1 MGRFYRTAKLPLMDV
16 TYQEPLDLLMKG
28 VQVDTSYRDKAVQAS
43 DAYQQQLAS
52 INHLNLDAENE
63 LLEQE
68 TKNYQGRINDLANM
82 AYSSTDYGQM
92 NKGIRGLQHDIMNN
106 LQTGQ
111 LSQIINRYATVEN
124 WKKNN
129 AELLKKDP
137 DTYNRLYGYQMNM
150 MDQGIQSNPNYQM
163 NWENGIATPD
173 FQKKFL
179 EVAKTMLPDVN
190 FQISNG
196 YIVTDK
202 NLSQD
207 RLMSVWRAIWDDPT
221 TRRWAVQQTKLGTPG
236 LMEQDQNGNMR
247 FVSPTAMAYNGSIIN
262 GEQYNMLSP
271 EEKQKVR
278 PILNPNWALSS
289 VAGNF
294 ANAESYSQ
302 KDAKSDATWVAKL
315 NEQGRNAR
323 AAAENAIKRDRLEF
337 DKKKHDDEM
346 AQKAAAQ
353 RAKELSGKSGSGS
366 NAMIS
371 GPTIQ
376 NVPNSI
382 SGTYAD
388 SANSKNTTLQTMNE
402 EAGRAGFD
410 AWLESNKERARFI
423 LATIVEARDISVKQ
437 LKREAV
443 QSGNV
448 AEYLRKQIKLPEVAS
463 IIKAARESYKPNSGF
478 ASTDEKTMRYNAM
491 KGKTWAVGTLA
502 NKLDIGFF
510 EGDDPIYDH
519 ETYFDN
525 RTYNIG
531 NRKQGVKLTRRTKIN
546 EEKRNARAY
555 ARITEAVFGS
565 DLKNILGDLE
575 KKTNEAFNTRMLSRS
590 TRTDSALTYPNDSM
604 QALQFANEAY
614 EDNGQL
620 YDIMATKDPSNQQS
634 QSVLITDNEMKK
646 ALLRGFK
653 DSDNGNLRL
662 LGNGSTAGM
671 LLQYTDP
678 ESGEDVQLR
687 LVPKGG
693 LKQMARTAEH
703 VAQNTDDGTM
713 LQYINDQMIFH
724 DAYMIMNGQQDQDE
738 NKNIKLTYNQKDRL
752 AYNHKNILDEHGLD
766 STDIDRISRM
776 QYDTSDPNFVTAR
789 IYGYVDTDKDLKHP
803 IVLVEKE
810 IPKNEF
816 TQDKETE
823 IERYML
829 QEAIGYP
836 IEQNQR

>member
-278 PILNPNWALSS
+278 SILNPNWALSS

-302 KDAKSDATWVAKL
+302 KGVKSDATWVARL
-315 NEQGRNAR
+315 NESGRNAR
-323 AAAENAIKRDRLEF
+323 AVADNAIKLQRLAF
-337 DKKKHDDEM
+337 DKQKHADDM
-346 AQKAAAQ
+346 AQKAAEL
-353 RAKELSGKSGSGS
+353 RAKGSSGKGGSGS

-382 SGTYAD
+382 SGTYAE

-410 AWLESNKERARFI
+410 AWIAGNERAQYM
-423 LATIVEARDISVKQ
+423 LSTIIEARHIHVDQ
-437 LKREAV
+437 LEREAV

-448 AEYLRKQIKLPEVAS
+448 TEYLKKQLELPEVAAK
-463 IIKAARESYKPNSGF
+463 IKANREFYKPNLGF
-478 ASTDEKTMRYNAM
+478 ASHDEKAM
-491 KGKTWAVGTLA
+491 EYHADKGKRWAIGTLA
-502 NKLDIGFF
+502 DKVNPGLF
-510 EGDDPIYDH
+510 ES
-519 ETYFDN
+519 
-525 RTYNIG
+525 
-531 NRKQGVKLTRRTKIN
+531 KQPLHDYTHKRDGRGRIVEAKDLGRN
-546 EEKRNARAY
+546 EQKEYARANSRM
-555 ARITEAVFGS
+555 AESVFGS

-575 KKTNEAFNTRMLSRS
+575 KKTNEAFNTRMSNRS
-590 TRTDSALTYPNDSM
+590 TRTDSALIYPNDST

-662 LGNGSTAGM
+662 LSNGSTAGM

-687 LVPKGG
+687 LVPKNGMG
-693 LKQMARTAEH
+693 QIARTAEF
-703 VAQNTDDGTM
+703 VAQNTGDGTM
-713 LQYINDQMIFH
+713 LRYVKDQMDLP
-724 DAYMIMNGQQDQDE
+724 DAYMIISGQQDQDDHG
-738 NKNIKLTYNQKDRL
+738 NAMLTYDQKDRL
-752 AYNHKNILDEHGLD
+752 AYYHKNILDQYGLEPD
-766 STDIDRISRM
+766 DIDRISRVDFK
-776 QYDTSDPNFVTAR
+776 QTDPNTITAR
-789 IYGYVDTDKDLKHP
+789 VYGFANKDLNNP
-803 IVLVEKE
+803 IVLAEQDIPADQFKQMDQTSIEK
-810 IPKNEF
+810 
-816 TQDKETE
+816 
-823 IERYML
+823 YML
-829 QEAIGYP
+829 QSAIGEP
-836 IEQNQR
+836 TEQIQR

>member
-294 ANAESYSQ
+294 TNAESYSQ
-302 KDAKSDATWVAKL
+302 KDVKSDATWVAKL

-323 AAAENAIKRDRLEF
+323 AAADNAIKLQRLAF
-337 DKKKHDDEM
+337 DKQKHADDM
-346 AQKAAAQ
+346 AQKAAEL
-353 RAKELSGKSGSGS
+353 RAKGSSGKGGSGS
-366 NAMIS
+366 NAMIG

-382 SGTYAD
+382 SGTYAE

-410 AWLESNKERARFI
+410 AWIAGNERAQYM
-423 LATIVEARDISVKQ
+423 LSTIIEARHIHVDQ
-437 LKREAV
+437 LEREAV

-448 AEYLRKQIKLPEVAS
+448 TEYLKKQLELPEVAAK
-463 IIKAARESYKPNSGF
+463 IKANREFYKPNLGF
-478 ASTDEKTMRYNAM
+478 ASHDEKAM
-491 KGKTWAVGTLA
+491 EYHADKGKRWAIGTLA
-502 NKLDIGFF
+502 DKVNPGLF
-510 EGDDPIYDH
+510 ES
-519 ETYFDN
+519 
-525 RTYNIG
+525 
-531 NRKQGVKLTRRTKIN
+531 KQPLHDYTHKRDGRGRIVEVKDLGRN
-546 EEKRNARAY
+546 EQKEYARANSRM
-555 ARITEAVFGS
+555 AESVFGS

-575 KKTNEAFNTRMLSRS
+575 KKTNEAFNTRMSNRS
-590 TRTDSALTYPNDSM
+590 TRTDSALTYPNDSV
-604 QALQFANEAY
+604 QALQFANEVY

-620 YDIMATKDPSNQQS
+620 YDVIVTKDPSNQQS
-634 QSVLITDNEMKK
+634 QGVLITDNEMKK
-646 ALLRGFK
+646 ALVRGFK

-671 LLQYTDP
+671 LLQYTDQ

-713 LQYINDQMIFH
+713 LQYINDQIIFH

-738 NKNIKLTYNQKDRL
+738 NKNIKLTYNQKNRL

-776 QYDTSDPNFVTAR
+776 QHDTSDPNFVTAR

>member
-82 AYSSTDYGQM
+82 AYSSTDYSQM

-247 FVSPTAMAYNGSIIN
+247 FVSPTAMAYNGSLIN

-278 PILNPNWALSS
+278 PVINPNWALSS

-302 KDAKSDATWVAKL
+302 KGVKSDATWVAKL

-323 AAAENAIKRDRLEF
+323 AAADNAIKLQRLAF
-337 DKKKHDDEM
+337 DKQKHADDM
-346 AQKAAAQ
+346 AMK
-353 RAKELSGKSGSGS
+353 AKELSGKGGSGS

-371 GPTIQ
+371 GPTYQ
-376 NVPNSI
+376 NTANTI

-410 AWLESNKERARFI
+410 AWLKENDRAEFMLSKIADVRH
-423 LATIVEARDISVKQ
+423 ISLDQ
-437 LKREAV
+437 LKREAI

-448 AEYLRKQIKLPEVAS
+448 VDYIKGQVKQAEIKEQIKADRDFYSLLTGFGNKSEQE
-463 IIKAARESYKPNSGF
+463 IKNKAAEGRKWAKGSLAKKVELSPFESN
-478 ASTDEKTMRYNAM
+478 
-491 KGKTWAVGTLA
+491 
-502 NKLDIGFF
+502 
-510 EGDDPIYDH
+510 
-519 ETYFDN
+519 
-525 RTYNIG
+525 YNISD
-531 NRKQGVKLTRRTKIN
+531 RKKQSNSALAFSTSTGIN
-546 EEKRNARAY
+546 EDKKYARALS
-555 ARITEAVFGS
+555 RMTDAVFGS
-565 DLKNILGDLE
+565 DFDNILSDLE
-575 KKTNEAFNTRMLSRS
+575 TKTNEAFNTRMANRS
-590 TRTDSALTYPNDSM
+590 TRTDSALTYSNDDA
-604 QALQFANEAY
+604 QALQFANEVY
-614 EDNGQL
+614 DDNGQA
-620 YDIMATKDPSNQQS
+620 YDVIVTKDPSNQQS
-634 QSVLITDNEMKK
+634 QGTLVNDNELKK
-646 ALLRGFK
+646 ALIRGFK
-653 DSDNGNLRL
+653 DSDNGDLRVLNNGTTANIL
-662 LGNGSTAGM
+662 LN
-671 LLQYTDP
+671 YDDP
-678 ESGEDVQLR
+678 ESGERMQLR
-687 LVPKGG
+687 LIPKNG
-693 LKQMARTAEH
+693 LEQLARTAGF
-703 VAQNTDDGTM
+703 VAQNTGDNTM
-713 LQYINDQMIFH
+713 LQYLKDQMDVP
-724 DAYMIMNGQQDQDE
+724 DANMIISGQQDQDDHG
-738 NKNIKLTYNQKDRL
+738 NAMLTYDQKDRL
-752 AYNHKNILDEHGLD
+752 AYYHKNILDQYGLD
-766 STDIDRISRM
+766 AGDIDRISRVDFK
-776 QYDTSDPNFVTAR
+776 QTDTNTVTAR
-789 IYGYVDTDKDLKHP
+789 VYGYANKDLNNK
-803 IVLVEKE
+803 IVLAEQDIPIDQFKQMDQTSIEK
-810 IPKNEF
+810 
-816 TQDKETE
+816 
-823 IERYML
+823 YML
-829 QEAIGYP
+829 QSAIGEP
-836 IEQNQR
+836 TEQIQR

>member
-52 INHLNLDAENE
+52 INHLNLDSENE

-190 FQISNG
+190 FRISNG

-207 RLMSVWRAIWDDPT
+207 RLMSVWRAIWDDPA

-247 FVSPTAMAYNGSIIN
+247 FVSPTAMAYNGGIIN

-302 KDAKSDATWVAKL
+302 KDVKSDATWVAKL

-323 AAAENAIKRDRLEF
+323 AAADNAIKLQRLTF
-337 DKKKHDDEM
+337 DKQKHTDDM

-353 RAKELSGKSGSGS
+353 RAKALSGKSGSGS

-382 SGTYAD
+382 SGTYAE

-410 AWLESNKERARFI
+410 AWIAGNERAQYMLSTI
-423 LATIVEARDISVKQ
+423 LEARHIHVNQ

-448 AEYLRKQIKLPEVAS
+448 TEYLKKQLELPEVAAK
-463 IIKAARESYKPNSGF
+463 IKASREFYKPNLGF
-478 ASTDEKTMRYNAM
+478 ASHDEKAM
-491 KGKTWAVGTLA
+491 EYYADKGKRWAIGTLA
-502 NKLDIGFF
+502 NKLKPGVF
-510 EGDDPIYDH
+510 ES
-519 ETYFDN
+519 
-525 RTYNIG
+525 
-531 NRKQGVKLTRRTKIN
+531 KQPLNDYEIHRGGRGEVIESKNLG
-546 EEKRNARAY
+546 RNKQKEYARANS
-555 ARITEAVFGS
+555 RIAEAVFGS

-575 KKTNEAFNTRMLSRS
+575 TKTNEAFNTRMANRS
-590 TRTDSALTYPNDSM
+590 TRTDSALTYSNDSE
-604 QALQFANEAY
+604 QALQFANEVY
-614 EDNGQL
+614 DDNGQM
-620 YDIMATKDPSNQQS
+620 YDVIVTKDPSNQQS
-634 QSVLITDNEMKK
+634 QGALVNDNELKK
-646 ALLRGFK
+646 ALIRGFK
-653 DSDNGNLRL
+653 DSDNGDLRVLNNGTTGNL
-662 LGNGSTAGM
+662 
-671 LLQYTDP
+671 LLQYDDP
-678 ESGEDVQLR
+678 ESGERMQLR
-687 LVPKGG
+687 LVPKNGMEQ
-693 LKQMARTAEH
+693 LARTAEF
-703 VAQNTDDGTM
+703 VAQNTGDNTI
-713 LQYINDQMIFH
+713 LRYIKDQMDLL
-724 DAYMIMNGQQDQDE
+724 DAAMIVSGQQDQDDHG
-738 NKNIKLTYNQKDRL
+738 NAMLTYDQKDRL
-752 AYNHKNILDEHGLD
+752 AYYHKNILDQYGLD
-766 STDIDRISRM
+766 VGDIDRISRIDFK
-776 QYDTSDPNFVTAR
+776 QTDPNTITAR
-789 IYGYVDTDKDLKHP
+789 VYGFANKDLNNP
-803 IVLVEKE
+803 IVLAEQDIPADQFKQMDQTSIEK
-810 IPKNEF
+810 
-816 TQDKETE
+816 
-823 IERYML
+823 YML
-829 QEAIGYP
+829 QSAIGEP
-836 IEQNQR
+836 AKQIQR

>member
-52 INHLNLDAENE
+52 ISHLNLDAENE

-278 PILNPNWALSS
+278 PIINPNWALSS

-294 ANAESYSQ
+294 TNAESYSQ
-302 KDAKSDATWVAKL
+302 KGVKSDATWVARL
-315 NEQGRNAR
+315 NESGRNAR

-346 AQKAAAQ
+346 AQKAAEL
-353 RAKELSGKSGSGS
+353 RAKGSSGKGGSGS
-366 NAMIS
+366 NAMIG

-402 EAGRAGFD
+402 EAGREGFD
-410 AWLESNKERARFI
+410 AWLKGNDRAEFMLSKI
-423 LATIVEARDISVKQ
+423 ADARNISLDQ
-437 LKREAV
+437 LKREAI

-448 AEYLRKQIKLPEVAS
+448 VDYIKGQVKQPEVKEQIKADRDFYSLLTGFGNKSEQE
-463 IIKAARESYKPNSGF
+463 IKNKAAEGRKWAKGSLAKKVELSPFESN
-478 ASTDEKTMRYNAM
+478 
-491 KGKTWAVGTLA
+491 
-502 NKLDIGFF
+502 
-510 EGDDPIYDH
+510 
-519 ETYFDN
+519 
-525 RTYNIG
+525 YNISD
-531 NRKQGVKLTRRTKIN
+531 RKKQSNSALAFSTSTGIN
-546 EEKRNARAY
+546 EDKKYARAY
-555 ARITEAVFGS
+555 SRMSDSVFGS
-565 DLKNILGDLE
+565 DFDNILGDLE
-575 KKTNEAFNTRMLSRS
+575 KKTNDAFNTRMSDRS
-590 TRTDSALTYPNDSM
+590 TRTDSALTYSNDSM
-604 QALQFANEAY
+604 QALQFANEVY

-620 YDIMATKDPSNQQS
+620 YDIIVTKDPSNQQS
-634 QSVLITDNEMKK
+634 QGVLITDNEMKK
-646 ALLRGFK
+646 ALVRGFK

-662 LGNGSTAGM
+662 LGNGSTAGI
-671 LLQYTDP
+671 LLQYTDQ

-687 LVPKGG
+687 LVPKNGMG
-693 LKQMARTAEH
+693 QIARTAEF
-703 VAQNTDDGTM
+703 VAQNTGDDTM
-713 LQYINDQMIFH
+713 LRYINDQMIFH

-836 IEQNQR
+836 IEQIQR